1 MTVAV
6 HDGAVTIEAEL
17 DGTVHTV
24 TAFPGQVILEALEDA
39 GLAPPYSCRAG
50 ACAPRLCKLQEGEG
64 GVLENHVRGQDGLDA
79 HGVLSCQSVPKTPK
93 VKVRYVK

>member
-6 HDGAVTIEAEL
+6 HDGTVTIEAEL

-39 GLAPPYSCRAG
+39 GLTPPFSCRAG
-50 ACAPRLCKLQEGEG
+50 ACASCICKLDEGE
-64 GVLENHVRGQDGLDA
+64 VEMLENHVLEPDELEDKW
-79 HGVLSCQSVPKTPK
+79 VLSCQSVPKTPK